1 MTNAFAKLHPVV
13 NFTFYAFVIALSMFL
28 MNPVC
33 LFLSLIC
40 SFANAI
46 YICGRKAVKLSL
58 LYLLPM
64 IILVSII
71 NPVVNHQGVTI
82 LTYFPWGNP
91 LTLESV
97 IYGFTASLMLS
108 SVVLWFSSFNSV
120 MTSDKLVCLFGKVIP
135 SLSLVLSMVLRFVPK
150 LSAQFREVRN
160 SQKCI
165 GKDISDGSLIFRLK
179 NLVRILSV
187 MISWSMENA
196 VETADSMKSRGY
208 GLKGRTSYS
217 LYKFSKNDF
226 AVLITTILLGTA
238 VTISVILGTVEFCYY
253 PMIKGDLADV
263 FAVLTYALYLV
274 LMLTPLI
281 LNVKEEIGWK
291 RLRSSI

>member
-1 MTNAFAKLHPVV
+1 MTNAFAKLHPAV
-13 NFTFYAFVIALSMFL
+13 NFIFYVFVIALSMFL

-33 LFLSLIC
+33 LLLSLIC
-40 SFANAI
+40 SLANAL
-46 YICGRKAVKLSL
+46 YISGKKAVKLSL

-64 IILVSII
+64 IILVSVI

-160 SQKCI
+160 AQKCI
-165 GKDISDGSLIFRLK
+165 GKDISDGSLISRMR
-179 NLVRILSV
+179 NLVRIISV

-208 GLKGRTSYS
+208 GLKARTSYS
-217 LYKFSKNDF
+217 LYKFSKTDF
-226 AVLITTILLGTA
+226 AMLITTILLGTA
-238 VTISVILGTVEFCYY
+238 VTVSVISGSVEFYY
-253 PMIKGDLADV
+253 FPMIKGDLTGI
-263 FAVLTYALYLV
+263 FAVVTYALYAV
-274 LMLTPLI
+274 LMLIPLI